1 MAANPPQRISPT
13 TRRSRKL
20 DLAKLTEP
28 TSLDME
34 QLSKVERF
42 KRLYDFDQKL
52 ANAGW
57 KTTTD
62 GSGKYYATIE
72 KNGLIKSLTSEQC
85 REFGVRNYSAE
96 QAEFYADVSPCEPTE
111 QVEASIQSGAK
122 SHVSVGQSAADAE
135 VASDKTVCSDVLR
148 DTIPAV
154 SHIDARNIQKFLS
167 NTDGPIKF
175 ESLCVFSAWSI
186 RVIADDFVGATLYV
200 IANDDWSDLSCFTEL
215 SAAKSHFI
223 EKVIISTRERID
235 REIDSKLNPPPAP
248 AASGK
253 NNDDIPF

>member
-1 MAANPPQRISPT
+1 MAAKTAKIASGI
-13 TRRSRKL
+13 RRSRKL
-20 DLAKLTEP
+20 ELAKLTKP

-42 KRLYDFDQKL
+42 TRLYDFDQKL
-52 ANAGW
+52 AKAGW

-85 REFGVRNYSAE
+85 REFGVRNFSAE
-96 QAEFYADVSPCEPTE
+96 QAEFYAHVSPCEPTE

-122 SHVSVGQSAADAE
+122 SHVSVGQSTADAE
-135 VASDKTVCSDVLR
+135 VASDKTACSDVLR

-167 NTDGPIKF
+167 NADGPFKF
-175 ESLCVFSAWSI
+175 ESMCVFSGWSI

-200 IANDDWSDLSCFTEL
+200 IANDDWSDLSCFTDL
-215 SAAKSHFI
+215 SAAKSHFA
-223 EKVIISTRERID
+223 EKVFVSTRERID

-248 AASGK
+248 APSGK